1 MKTFFLFIFSLFLV
15 TTVTA
20 QELVTVQLNAP
31 NKDRGSSIMKA
42 LSDRRSTREFSPE
55 NLTIQ
60 DLSDLLW
67 AANGVNRED
76 GRRTAPTARNNQDID
91 VYVIMEEGAYI
102 YDAPAHQLQPIAA
115 GDFRDLV
122 ADRQDFAKDA
132 PVSLL
137 IVSDISRFTGLD
149 VEVQKQLGALDA
161 GIVSQNIMLFASGC
175 GFATVPRAYMNKD
188 GLKKALNL
196 SETQIP
202 MLNTPIG
209 YPKDYE
215 KKEIHMIV
223 DVLPEFPGGESAMM
237 AYLSENIV
245 YPASA
250 MMGRIEGRSII
261 RFVVTDKGK
270 VEDVEVIRSLHPAC
284 DEESIRVVKSMP
296 DWTPGKQDGK
306 PVHVYYTI
314 PILYRMNL

>member
-1 MKTFFLFIFSLFLV
+1 MRTFFLSVLSLFLV
-15 TTVTA
+15 TTVTG
-20 QELVTVQLNAP
+20 QELAIIQLNAP

-42 LSDRRSTREFSPE
+42 LSDRHSTREFSTE

-91 VYVIMEEGAYI
+91 VYVIMEKGAYI
-102 YDAPAHQLQPIAA
+102 YDAPTHELQPVAA

-149 VEVQKQLGALDA
+149 IETQKQLGALDA

-175 GFATVPRAYMNKD
+175 GLVTVPRAYMNKE

-209 YPKDYE
+209 YTKEEKEE
-215 KKEIHMIV
+215 KKEIHSNS
-223 DVLPEFPGGESAMM
+223 DVRPQFPGGDDAMLR
-237 AYLSENIV
+237 YLTNNIK
-245 YPASA
+245 YPQRALKDGIQ
-250 MMGRIEGRSII
+250 GRVIVK
-261 RFVVTDKGK
+261 FVVSDKGK
-270 VEDVEVIRSLHPAC
+270 IKNIRVERPVSPEC
-284 DEESIRVVKSMP
+284 DEEAVRVIRSMP
-296 DWTPGKQDGK
+296 DWIPGQIDGK
-306 PVHVYYTI
+306 PVNVYYTI
-314 PILYRMNL
+314 PILYKK